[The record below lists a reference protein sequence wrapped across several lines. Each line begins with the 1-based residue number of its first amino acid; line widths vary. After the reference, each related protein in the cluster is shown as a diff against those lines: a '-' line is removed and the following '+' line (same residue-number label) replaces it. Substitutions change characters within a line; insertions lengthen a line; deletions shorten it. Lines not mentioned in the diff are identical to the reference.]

1 MRCGLLGSR
10 KWSSIDLQ
18 LLSRGHKVT
27 EDEYSLKQRQN
38 YFFALKVV
46 LCIVPVM
53 VLFFVIG
60 RADLARP
67 ACVAIGAA
75 ALAVRQKWEYHNRRW
90 FWGVVGGVV
99 LIHLPILI
107 FVVFPNRWI
116 PALLL
121 MPLALADYVIMI
133 VAIRTAANLFEPQE
147 TDD

>member
-1 MRCGLLGSR
+1 M
-10 KWSSIDLQ
+10 
-18 LLSRGHKVT
+18 T

-60 RADLARP
+60 RAELARP

-75 ALAVRQKWEYHNRRW
+75 ALAVRQKWEYHHRRW

-107 FVVFPNRWI
+107 FVVFPDRWI
-116 PALLL
+116 PWVLL
-121 MPLALADYVIMI
+121 MPFALADYVIMI
-133 VAIRTAANLFEPQE
+133 VAIRFAAKRFEPQSADE
-147 TDD
+147 